1 MEPFNFQEVTFD
13 DKQIQEADLDSFN
26 NVIHYDS
33 ALIDLTTGKHT
44 NSSQVSDSSTFA
56 CKFRCSIIEVY
67 YNQATTKLAF
77 HSNETSEDKL
87 SII

>member
-13 DKQIQEADLDSFN
+13 DKQIQEGDLDSFS

-56 CKFRCSIIEVY
+56 CKFRCSSIVVY
-67 YNQATTKLAF
+67 YNRQPP
-77 HSNETSEDKL
+77 SS
-87 SII
+87 S